1 MVKTEFNERPTFIP
15 HFLILKWQI
24 RLFNMSVKFIVAS
37 LSHLIY
43 YGRFGYYVVFI
54 NSLA

>member
-24 RLFNMSVKFIVAS
+24 RLFNMSVKCIVAS

-43 YGRFGYYVVFI
+43 
-54 NSLA
+54 